1 MSPRSPQG
9 PSSGNRDPLTVLYA
23 LTALLTIVSF
33 IADRGRTLRGLRIAL
48 KRMLRIAPAFI
59 LMLIL
64 VSVVLFLFPE
74 ETIVRGLTS
83 GGIWAA
89 TGIAGL
95 LGSIALMPG
104 FIAYPLCGVLRDHGI
119 PFMVLSGFTTTL
131 MMVGILSFPIEK
143 AYLGTRVALIRNL
156 LSLLIAV
163 VVAICMGLYF
173 GEIG

>member
-1 MSPRSPQG
+1 M
-9 PSSGNRDPLTVLYA
+9 TVLYA
-23 LTALLTIVSF
+23 ATVILTIISF
-33 IADRGRTLRGLRIAL
+33 AADRGRTIRGLRIAL
-48 KRMLRIAPAFI
+48 KRLLRIGPAFV

-74 ETIVRGLTS
+74 ETIVRGLGS
-83 GGIWAA
+83 GGIWAG

-104 FIAYPLCGVLRDHGI
+104 FIAFPLCGVLRDHGI

-143 AYLGTRVALIRNL
+143 TYLGTRVALTRNL
-156 LSLLIAV
+156 LSLLIAI
-163 VVAICMGLYF
+163 VVAICTGLFF